1 METLQRLINQVT
13 LNTNTERDWPRRA
26 IHGIT
31 DTVSLQIDSM
41 ISHSTL
47 SGHL

>member
-26 IHGIT
+26 IHGT
-31 DTVSLQIDSM
+31 TGTVFL
-41 ISHSTL
+41 
-47 SGHL
+47 